1 MKKCL
6 TTNSV
11 ISRLIDQP
19 CAVIK
24 TFTRVG
30 TIYAFDDNLRIVP
43 THVAERLIEKNILVS
58 AGDDLVSDGKGGA
71 VVSPEPF
78 VGRALR

>member
-1 MKKCL
+1 MTKPAL
-6 TTNSV
+6 TTNRV

-30 TIYAFDDNLRIVP
+30 TIYAFGDNLRIVP
-43 THVAERLIEKNILVS
+43 TPIAERLIEKNILVS
-58 AGDDLVSDGKGGA
+58 AGDDLVSDGRGGA
-71 VVSPEPF
+71 VVQAEPV
-78 VGRALR
+78 VGRA